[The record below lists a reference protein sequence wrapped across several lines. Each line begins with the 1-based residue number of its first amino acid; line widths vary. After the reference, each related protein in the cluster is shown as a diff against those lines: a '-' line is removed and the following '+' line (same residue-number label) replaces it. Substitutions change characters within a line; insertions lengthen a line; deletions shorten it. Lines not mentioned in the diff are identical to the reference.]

1 MMKIFS
7 LNIKIKPVF
16 LPIFLFLFFGTNN
29 LNAVTVDQNRARIV
43 AINWLNATGETRLN
57 GYEVEDVITTFD
69 IDGPLYHV
77 VLFKPSG
84 WVIVSGA
91 DITEPVLAWS
101 SRSVFPVENKPVQ
114 MEGWL
119 NALQGEMKNAIQ
131 SDILPDVE
139 KEWKWQLYSREMA
152 QPLQL
157 KSTTTSVGPLLTT
170 TWNQDRYYNDMCPV
184 DPASN
189 TCNNHVWL
197 GCVAT
202 AMAQVMKYWEY
213 PYSGMGSHS
222 YVDSDYGE
230 QSASFE
236 DAAYIWSAMPDNVTA
251 PNAEVAEICYHC
263 AVSVN
268 MDFGPA
274 SSGAWLEDTEPAFVD
289 YFKYNST
296 NYISDKDRWAAAEW
310 EALLKRELD
319 NGRPIV
325 YSGYNSSQTSG
336 HAWVCDGYSGSYFH
350 FNWGWSGSGDGNY
363 LLNDLTPPGMN
374 FSYFQSAILGIEPVN
389 AEGLSLPYQQGFETA
404 SASSFSLFGVYE
416 FTSEEKHTG
425 SRSIRLGKPA
435 INSSAESSLSLC
447 FTVPQNA
454 ELNFWVKRVTPEESV
469 NNQQKVLIMPQYGS
483 TPLAEVFNG
492 DYNDEGWVNYSV
504 DLSEYHGQD
513 IRLLFVQE
521 VDDYLKKQW
530 MYVDDITISG
540 LYVNLPPYKPDNPVP
555 VNGVSNVSLSTKLM
569 WAGGDPNG
577 DDLTYEVYLDTVNP
591 PQLVA
596 SVFDN
601 NFTAQNLP
609 HSTVHFWKVVS
620 GDGELT
626 SESPVWT
633 FTTTGIPPDMALCG
647 VDNITDT
654 TAVICGQVLT
664 DNGAAIISCG
674 ICWDT
679 ETNPTTNDKLS
690 YPQFENDVY
699 TCELTGLTPYTTY
712 YYRAFAISNEGTGY
726 SEQGEFSTLPGS
738 PVVQAGE
745 VESIFRTTATVNSR
759 IEHVY
764 DEFILERGIVWS
776 LTEGFDTE
784 SGNRVSETGNW
795 TSPGNFAINL
805 NGLPGPAPIFFRVF
819 AVNSAG
825 TAYSDEASFEAI
837 NNPPFLD
844 LDADNSSGS
853 PGNGYFG
860 LYTEQLDSGK
870 IADID
875 VLLGDADNDPVQNL
889 VVTLKGQIHDAEEYL
904 VVSGLYENI
913 DIEGNRTD
921 SLVLNASEDVGYDE
935 WAVVLGMVEIRNMHD
950 SPKQWKKREV
960 TVIAGDGFDF
970 SEPAMATM
978 SVIPV
983 NDEPVCVLPPS
994 PDTVPLA
1001 GNTVSV
1007 VPGTW
1012 EDALDECSGKM
1023 VITHQWQYRDDEGAV
1038 FDISGET
1045 GPGLFLDETLCGTEV
1060 RVVETVT
1067 DSDCGGENI
1076 ITTRAESDWADVA
1089 RNEQH
1094 VVFDPLPVHYMHEG
1108 AFRFDGYASSGLPV
1122 TYGAV
1127 NEDVVRVSNDTA
1139 YLVATGR
1146 VIVSCMQQGNDCFLP
1161 TGKTNRL
1168 AVVEKGIQQVENYG
1182 DMALDYHDSR
1192 VALQARASSG
1202 LPLTTI
1208 SSDTI
1213 IVNVE
1218 NDTLCLNGTGSV
1230 TVMLFQPGN
1239 SNYHPSDTAFI
1250 DVTVD
1255 KGRQVIKAGYEEMR
1269 YGAGPYPCNVF
1280 ASSGLPVSFEFS
1292 DPGKIEYSADSFRV
1306 LSTGEVTV
1314 TATQEGNGFW
1324 HPADPDVQSITLL
1337 KGEQTLLFEPIGE
1350 KKYNDPD
1357 FMLEASANSGMEVL
1371 YSISDT
1377 AIATVTG
1384 GLVHI
1389 KDVGSTQV
1397 TAYNNGNSLW
1407 EPVQVQQPLNV
1418 LPAGQFINAGY
1429 FDTLTYGDAPF
1440 GIDYSATSGLGV
1452 AVAVADDEVA
1462 IFNGNKFEIQNAGTT
1477 RVTFSQAGNERWEP
1491 AEPVSRELVVKQ
1503 APQTLNSE
1511 LPDTIENQGQKIPA
1525 AVFASSGLPVELVLT
1540 TGQIGSI
1547 VGDSIAIRSHGELW
1561 LTASQQGNRNYLPV
1575 QDQFL
1580 VVVTEYVSTDELPVA
1595 SVFTYPNPAKS
1606 YVVIVTREISR
1617 FPCDV
1622 KLINPIGEVVSS
1634 WTMNDPVGTFSLE
1647 TLPGGVYLIRVEG
1660 MHFTVRQKLI
1670 VQK

>member
-1 MMKIFS
+1 MKIFYF
-7 LNIKIKPVF
+7 NIKNAPVF

-29 LNAVTVDQNRARIV
+29 LYAGTVDQNRARIV
-43 AINWLNATGETRLN
+43 AVNWLGSEGETS
-57 GYEVEDVITTFD
+57 ITSAD
-69 IDGPLYHV
+69 IEKVVTAAGTAGPLYHV
-77 VLFKPSG
+77 VVFKPSG
-84 WVIVSGA
+84 WVIVSGTDA
-91 DITEPVLAWS
+91 TEPVLGWS
-101 SRSVFPVENKPVQ
+101 ASSVFPSESKPVQ
-114 MEGWL
+114 MKGWFD
-119 NALQGEMKNAIQ
+119 ALEVGMNDAIKNGIRP
-131 SDILPDVE
+131 DIETVR
-139 KEWKWQLYSREMA
+139 KWQLFSQEGVD
-152 QPLQL
+152 PSQL
-157 KSTTTSVGPLLTT
+157 KSTSTSTGPLLTS

-184 DPASN
+184 DPEAIS
-189 TCNNHVWL
+189 TGNNHVWL

-213 PYSGMGSHS
+213 PYSGLGSHS
-222 YVDSDYGE
+222 YVDDDYGE
-230 QSASFE
+230 QSANFE
-236 DAAYIWSAMPDNVTA
+236 AAAYIWAAMPDNVTA

-268 MDFGPA
+268 MDFGP
-274 SSGAWLEDTEPAFVD
+274 SGSGAWLEDTEPAFVD

-325 YSGYNSSQTSG
+325 YSGYNSTQGSG

-350 FNWGWSGSGDGNY
+350 FNWGWSGEGDGNY
-363 LLNDLTPPGMN
+363 LLNNLTPPGKN
-374 FSYFQSAILGIEPVN
+374 FSYFQSAIFGIEPVH
-389 AEGLSLPYQQGFETA
+389 AGGLSLPYQQGFETA
-404 SASSFSLFGVYE
+404 SASPFSLFGVYE

-425 SRSIRLGKPA
+425 SQSIRLGKPA

-447 FTVPQNA
+447 FTVPQDA
-454 ELNFWVKRVTPEESV
+454 ELNFWVKRVTPEESA

-483 TPLAEVFNG
+483 TPLAVVFSG
-492 DYNDEGWVNYSV
+492 DYDDDDWVNYSV
-504 DLSEYHGQD
+504 DLSAYHGQD

-521 VDDYLKKQW
+521 VDDYVKRQW
-530 MYVDDITISG
+530 MYIDDITLTG
-540 LYVNLPPYKPDNPVP
+540 LYVNLAPYRPDNPVP
-555 VNGVSNVSLSTKLM
+555 VNGASDVSLSPKLM

-591 PQLVA
+591 PQLIA

-609 HSTVHFWKVVS
+609 HSTLHFWKVIAS
-620 GDGELT
+620 DGELT
-626 SESPVWT
+626 SESPVWK

-647 VDNITDT
+647 IDNITAT
-654 TAVICGQVLT
+654 TAVICGEVLT
-664 DNGAAIISCG
+664 DNGATIFSRG

-679 ETNPTTNDKLS
+679 ETNPTTNDKLA

-699 TCELTGLTPYTTY
+699 NCELTGLTPYTTY

-726 SEQGEFSTLPGS
+726 SEQGEFATLPGL
-738 PVVQAGE
+738 PVVSQGE
-745 VESIFRTTATVNSR
+745 VENIFRTTATVNGR
-759 IEHVY
+759 IENIY
-764 DEFILERGIVWS
+764 DEFVSERGIVWS

-784 SGNRVSETGNW
+784 LGNRVSENGNW
-795 TSPGNFAINL
+795 TSPGNFAINVS
-805 NGLPGPAPIFFRVF
+805 GLPGPARIFFRVF

-825 TAYSDEASFEAI
+825 TAFSDEASFEAL
-837 NNPPFLD
+837 NTPPFID

-870 IADID
+870 IADVD
-875 VLLGDADNDPVQNL
+875 VLLGDADNDPVQKL
-889 VVTLKGQIHDAEEYL
+889 VITLKGQVHDAEEYL
-904 VVSGLYENI
+904 VVSGVYENI
-913 DIEGNRTD
+913 DITGNQTD
-921 SLVLNASEDVGYDE
+921 SLVLIANGEVGYDE

-960 TVIAGDGFDF
+960 SVIAGDGFDN
-970 SEPAMATM
+970 SAPAIATM

-983 NDEPVCVLPPS
+983 NDEPVCVLLPS
-994 PDTVPLA
+994 LDTVPLA

-1012 EDALDECSGKM
+1012 EDALDECSGEM
-1023 VITHQWQYRDDEGAV
+1023 VITHQWQYRDDEGVV
-1038 FDISGET
+1038 FDVSGET

-1076 ITTRAESDWADVA
+1076 VTTHAESVWADVA

-1168 AVVEKGIQQVENYG
+1168 AVVEKGIQQVENYS
-1182 DMALDYHDSR
+1182 DMALNYPDSR

-1202 LPLTTI
+1202 LPLTAI
-1208 SSDTI
+1208 SSDKLV
-1213 IVNVE
+1213 VNVE

-1230 TVMLFQPGN
+1230 SVMLFQPGN
-1239 SNYHPSDTAFI
+1239 INYHPSDTVFI
-1250 DVTVD
+1250 EVTVD
-1255 KGRQVIKAGYEEMR
+1255 KGRQVITADYEEMH
-1269 YGAGPYPCNVF
+1269 YGAGPYPCNVY

-1292 DPGKIEYSADSFRV
+1292 DPGKLEYSTDSFRV
-1306 LSTGEVTV
+1306 LSTGEVTL
-1314 TATQEGNGFW
+1314 TATQEGNVFW
-1324 HPADPDVQSITLL
+1324 CPAEPDVQSITLL

-1357 FMLEASANSGMEVL
+1357 FILEASTNSGMDVL
-1371 YSISDT
+1371 FSISDT
-1377 AIATVTG
+1377 TIATVAG

-1389 KDVGSTQV
+1389 KDVGSTLV
-1397 TAYNNGNSLW
+1397 TASNSGSDLW
-1407 EPVQVQQPLNV
+1407 EPVSVQQTLNV
-1418 LPAGQFINAGY
+1418 LPANQVVNAGY
-1429 FDTLTYGDAPF
+1429 FDTLTYGDPAF
-1440 GIDYSATSGLGV
+1440 SIDYSASSKLDV
-1452 AVAVADDEVA
+1452 AVDVADLEIAV
-1462 IFNGNKFEIQNAGTT
+1462 FNGNEFEIQNAGTT
-1477 RVTFSQAGNERWEP
+1477 SVTFSQDGNEQWEP
-1491 AEPVSRELVVKQ
+1491 AEPVTRELIVEQ
-1503 APQTLNSE
+1503 AAQTLYSE
-1511 LPDTIENQGQKIPA
+1511 LPDTVENLGQKIPA
-1525 AVFASSGLPVELVLT
+1525 AVFASSGLPVELIANDEQLAA
-1540 TGQIGSI
+1540 ID
-1547 VGDSIAIRSHGELW
+1547 GDSIAIRSHGELW
-1561 LTASQQGNRNYLPV
+1561 LTASQQGNRNFLPV
-1575 QDQFL
+1575 QDQFS
-1580 VVVTEYVSTDELPVA
+1580 VIITEYVSIGELSAA
-1595 SVFTYPNPAKS
+1595 SVFAYPNPAKS

-1617 FPCDV
+1617 FPCVV

-1634 WTMNDPVGTFSLE
+1634 WTMNGPVGTFSLE
-1647 TLPGGVYLIRVEG
+1647 TLPGGVYLIMVEG
-1660 MHFTVRQKLI
+1660 TQFTLRQKLI